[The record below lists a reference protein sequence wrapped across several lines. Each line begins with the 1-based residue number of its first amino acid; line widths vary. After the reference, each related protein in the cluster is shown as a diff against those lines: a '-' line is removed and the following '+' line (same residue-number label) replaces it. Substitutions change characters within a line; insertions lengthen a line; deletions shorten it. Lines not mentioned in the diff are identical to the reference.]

1 MSDEVQDYMLVKSAW
16 LRRFIAKKISSIVE
30 KKVGIDID
38 LAFLDDINIAIDN
51 DTASLQA
58 FVSIDI
64 PKKEL
69 QKLLKTL

>member
-1 MSDEVQDYMLVKSAW
+1 MSDEVQDSMLVKSAW
-16 LRRFIAKKISSIVE
+16 LRRFLAKKISSVVE
-30 KKVGIDID
+30 KKVGINIDI
-38 LAFLDDINIAIDN
+38 AFLNGIDITIDN
-51 DTASLQA
+51 DTASLQT

>member
-1 MSDEVQDYMLVKSAW
+1 MSDEVQDSMLVKSAW
-16 LRRFIAKKISSIVE
+16 LRRFIAKKISSAAK

-38 LAFLDDINIAIDN
+38 LTFLNDIDISIDN
-51 DTASLQA
+51 DTASMQA